1 MRPAIPAETAPDKD
15 KSSRQPW
22 EYDPELAKYNAIRAF
37 IDKSG
42 DLSDTIDTFK
52 GYEAQWQAFNKIM
65 GYDCSL
71 RLAMYR
77 NFRRTSP
84 DHLRMSRN
92 EIVRLLTQP
101 KIVVHGQDLIRDDYD
116 EPGFFSNVI
125 SGAKRMLGIKSD
137 EPSRPEAPQNG
148 RY

>member
-1 MRPAIPAETAPDKD
+1 MRPAIPAEVVPEPG
-15 KSSRQPW
+15 KSARQPW
-22 EYDPELAKYNAIRAF
+22 EYDPELAKYNAILKF
-37 IDKSG
+37 IEKSG
-42 DLSDTIDTFK
+42 DLSDTTDMFK
-52 GYEAQWQAFNKIM
+52 GYEAQWIAFNKVM

-101 KIVVHGQDLIRDDYD
+101 KIVVHGQDLIRDDYE
-116 EPGFFSNVI
+116 EPGFFSNVL
-125 SGAKRMLGIKSD
+125 SGAKRMLGMKSD
-137 EPSRPEAPQNG
+137 EPSRPEAQQNG